1 MGEEMAESQSVE
13 ITKVMNNQGALEAEY
28 ARLVTE
34 RATLKGISNKK
45 KLQDIKEEILV
56 SYLNRLTVCRESPRT
71 SRRAPSG

>member
-45 KLQDIKEEILV
+45 KL
-56 SYLNRLTVCRESPRT
+56 
-71 SRRAPSG
+71 